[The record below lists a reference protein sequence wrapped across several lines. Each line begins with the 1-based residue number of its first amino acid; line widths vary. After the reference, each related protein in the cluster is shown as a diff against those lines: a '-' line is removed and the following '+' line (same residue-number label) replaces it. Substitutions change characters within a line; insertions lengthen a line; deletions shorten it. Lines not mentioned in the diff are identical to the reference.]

1 MILNFLAYDKSHKR
15 SVDEKRTPT
24 MTNQT
29 SNTSF
34 KSVKKWLSLAALAI
48 VASTSVGCSAPASN
62 RMLPLLPMGAQQAG
76 PQTGP
81 VNLFSL
87 GNVNRRHKL
96 GLRLTPNRRRVRLDA
111 EDLLPLNMRK
121 PGGLP
126 VKVDLRQWSSPI
138 DNQGE
143 LGSCTGFSI
152 KAAREL
158 MLKRDGQPA
167 YAPLS
172 ALFLY
177 YYERK
182 REGTI
187 DEDAGA
193 MITTGFEV
201 LKDVG
206 ISREATWSYDDS
218 NDNNPDTKEKFQ
230 LPPSAEAYSDARNYR
245 VKTIRSLESLRNIRY
260 ELANRNPVVIGIE
273 VYEAF
278 FDTKTGML
286 PKPNPNE
293 KSQGGHAVTIVGY
306 DDAQKVLIVKNSWGN
321 DWGDK
326 GYFYL
331 PYEYVKLGLASE
343 AWTAQ

>member
-1 MILNFLAYDKSHKR
+1 M
-15 SVDEKRTPT
+15 
-24 MTNQT
+24 

-34 KSVKKWLSLAALAI
+34 KSVKKWLSLAALAL

-62 RMLPLLPMGAQQAG
+62 RMLPLSPMGAQQVRA
-76 PQTGP
+76 QNGP
-81 VNLFSL
+81 VNIFSL
-87 GNVNRRHKL
+87 NTANRRRKL
-96 GLRLTPNRRRVRLDA
+96 GLRRNPNRRPIRLDA
-111 EDLLPLNMRK
+111 DDLMPFNPR
-121 PGGLP
+121 GANGLP
-126 VKVDLRQWSSPI
+126 AKVDLRKWASPI

-158 MLKRDGQPA
+158 MLNRDGKPA
-167 YAPLS
+167 YEPLS
-172 ALFLY
+172 PLFLY

-182 REGTI
+182 MENTI

-193 MITTGFEV
+193 MIDSGFEV
-201 LKDVG
+201 LKKIG
-206 ISREATWSYDDS
+206 ISREALWTYDDS

-230 LPPSAEAYSDARNYR
+230 LAPPAEAYSDAGKYR
-245 VKTIRSLESLRNIRY
+245 VKSIRALESLRDIRY
-260 ELANRNPVVIGIE
+260 ELAHRNPVVIGME

-278 FDTKTGML
+278 YEPKNGVL

-293 KSQGGHAVTIVGY
+293 KSQGGHAVMVVGY
-306 DDAQKVLIVKNSWGN
+306 DDVQKVLIVKNSWGN

-331 PYEYVKLGLASE
+331 PYEYFKFNLAGE
-343 AWTAQ
+343 AWAAQ